1 MLYSIVPEDQ
11 FVLGNINHLGITAFR
26 NSEDACRRW
35 CITLTQRRIALS
47 ELYDLVN
54 LQSGEEP
61 AKQLTKSRI
70 RRDIAGMNSVTVTL
84 NSMCTP
90 FANDAP
96 ADLVNIASG
105 KAANELTKHF
115 LLGTLE
121 RGRTLRLQFE
131 NECLVDGSRFL
142 KPVAR
147 TKMLNFAAENVK
159 RSKTAMR
166 KVSAAEGVRDVFR
179 LQRM

>member
-1 MLYSIVPEDQ
+1 M
-11 FVLGNINHLGITAFR
+11 
-26 NSEDACRRW
+26 
-35 CITLTQRRIALS
+35 
-47 ELYDLVN
+47 
-54 LQSGEEP
+54 
-61 AKQLTKSRI
+61 QLTKSRI
-70 RRDIAGMNSVTVTL
+70 RHDNADMHSVTIIL
-84 NSMCTP
+84 NSTCNP

-121 RGRTLRLQFE
+121 WGRTLQLQFE

-142 KPVAR
+142 KPGAR
-147 TKMLNFAAENVK
+147 TKMFNFAAENVK

-166 KVSAAEGVRDVFR
+166 KVSAAEGV
-179 LQRM
+179 

>member
-1 MLYSIVPEDQ
+1 M
-11 FVLGNINHLGITAFR
+11 
-26 NSEDACRRW
+26 
-35 CITLTQRRIALS
+35 ALS

-70 RRDIAGMNSVTVTL
+70 RRDNADMNSVTITL
-84 NSMCTP
+84 NSTCNP

-96 ADLVNIASG
+96 ADLVNIALG

-121 RGRTLRLQFE
+121 WGRTQRLQFE
-131 NECLVDGSRFL
+131 N
-142 KPVAR
+142 
-147 TKMLNFAAENVK
+147 
-159 RSKTAMR
+159 
-166 KVSAAEGVRDVFR
+166 
-179 LQRM
+179 